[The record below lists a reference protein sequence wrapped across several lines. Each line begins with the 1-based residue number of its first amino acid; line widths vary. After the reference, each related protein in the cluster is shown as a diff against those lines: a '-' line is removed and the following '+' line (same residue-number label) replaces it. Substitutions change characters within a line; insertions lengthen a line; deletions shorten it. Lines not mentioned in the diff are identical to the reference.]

1 MGAQAGGAQPNLEEN
16 VMHTILGLSSA
27 IAAQRIADLHR
38 QATEDRL
45 ARLARA
51 GRERTAHGRRGW
63 KRLTFQ
69 RRRPAMGATQS

>member
-1 MGAQAGGAQPNLEEN
+1 MY
-16 VMHTILGLSSA
+16 TILSGE

-45 ARLARA
+45 AHHTRA
-51 GRERTAHGRRGW
+51 GRKRTAGGRRRW
-63 KRLTFQ
+63 ERLTVQ